1 MKNVSFILFACFLG
15 VLSSCND
22 VEFLPTK
29 GSIYGIVV
37 DNNDIPLEGV
47 EVIATFDLPES
58 LSGSESFD
66 RLPVRNTTASDGAYE
81 LDDVWDEVYLEIDHT
96 GFQSSF
102 QRVELTSGNQR
113 PQVNFTLTGSPTV
126 ESIAFDADTLNKENF
141 ESLAITMVVEDLYN
155 TFSDTPIAYCQV
167 QDSAGRTVLILD
179 ADIDSQSQTR
189 FVFEAI
195 LTSESLPVGTYH
207 VIGEATDPDGN
218 THQLSSD
225 ESIEVL

>member
-1 MKNVSFILFACFLG
+1 MKNVSFILFICFLG
-15 VLSSCND
+15 MLPSCND
-22 VEFLPTK
+22 VEFLPKK

-47 EVIATFDLPES
+47 EVVATFNLPES
-58 LSGSESFD
+58 SSGSFD
-66 RLPVRNTTASDGAYE
+66 SSPVSNTTASDGTYK

-96 GFQSSF
+96 GFRSSF

-167 QDSAGRTVLILD
+167 QDSVGRTVLILD

-189 FVFEAI
+189 FVFEAL
-195 LTSESLPVGTYH
+195 LTSESLPVGTYKI
-207 VIGEATDPDGN
+207 IGEATDPDGN